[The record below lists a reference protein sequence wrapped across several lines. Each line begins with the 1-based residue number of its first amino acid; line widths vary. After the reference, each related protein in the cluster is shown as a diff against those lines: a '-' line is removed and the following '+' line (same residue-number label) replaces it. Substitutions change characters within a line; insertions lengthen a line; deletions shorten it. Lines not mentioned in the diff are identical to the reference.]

1 LGLAGPRSSIRLAHA
16 DRQAG
21 SGGALDTLGIGATT
35 AIFSV
40 IHAVLMDPYPY
51 RAADRIGWLGMT
63 TPRGEWQFEYAMAQ
77 YLEMKS
83 RVRSMEDEVAVV
95 MKQVVLT
102 GNGVLPEIVRQE
114 DCSSNVFKFFGVPPL
129 LGRVFTPRDFPAGH
143 VPDQVAVISYKFWQH
158 AFQGSREVLGRN
170 ILLNDKQ
177 YTIIGVLPIR
187 FTWNDVD
194 AYTPMNL
201 RPSLQDYVTAFFRV
215 KPGVTQQ
222 QVTAEFDPLIKTF
235 RTQVPSYFYPEG
247 PVRTKWTSVNE
258 GILGKFATTLMV
270 LFGAVLLLLLIACA
284 NVAQLAAGPGGDS
297 PGGDGNPAFNWSDI

>member
-1 LGLAGPRSSIRLAHA
+1 
-16 DRQAG
+16 
-21 SGGALDTLGIGATT
+21 
-35 AIFSV
+35 
-40 IHAVLMDPYPY
+40 
-51 RAADRIGWLGMT
+51 
-63 TPRGEWQFEYAMAQ
+63 
-77 YLEMKS
+77 
-83 RVRSMEDEVAVV
+83 MEDEVAVV

-114 DCSSNVFKFFGVPPL
+114 DCSSNVFKFFGVPPP

-222 QVTAEFDPLIKTF
+222 QVTAEFDPLIKTS